1 VIPHFTAFSVRQTP
15 KQPERGGFAVF
26 FDSAAH
32 REQPELSHPAA
43 PATAKGPDFCPLIPF
58 THSSIESKS
67 EEKIFGKNS
76 LDDFLSTLLE
86 SSAGSKSEVFRQRV
100 IPAVDHQ
107 GLMNRRPCSEAPE
120 RSQKGQEPTIRCAV
134 LDEDKTQTEL
144 VAKLLSDAGH
154 NCELFRQ
161 GRTLLNR

>member
-1 VIPHFTAFSVRQTP
+1 
-15 KQPERGGFAVF
+15 
-26 FDSAAH
+26 
-32 REQPELSHPAA
+32 
-43 PATAKGPDFCPLIPF
+43 
-58 THSSIESKS
+58 
-67 EEKIFGKNS
+67 
-76 LDDFLSTLLE
+76 
-86 SSAGSKSEVFRQRV
+86 
-100 IPAVDHQ
+100 
-107 GLMNRRPCSEAPE
+107 MNRRPCSEAPE